1 MVTINI
7 IESMIGIFAL
17 DDNNNVIH
25 NELYI
30 NDKNYIADS
39 IRKQSIGEV
48 TKEISRMVDVLLKK
62 GYKSFIMTNQFLAE
76 NLRDKFKIN
85 ILVEEGS
92 IPERILKENLPKIAL
107 DNNFIDNLDEFNNF
121 NSEIS
126 TIISRNAIQTALSN
140 KESLINQTVQ
150 ILGEVETILNNL
162 DGRVREWYSIHFPE
176 LNRIIKDHELFEKL
190 VIEIGNKTNI
200 TETNLDILNFN
211 KREKNKILKARDRS
225 MGAIFEE
232 KDIFE
237 IQKLAKN
244 TLQLHEFRSQLSDY
258 ISNLIKELSPNV
270 SELVGSV
277 LAAKLIE
284 KAGSLKKLA
293 MMPASRI
300 QVIGA
305 EKALYR
311 AIKTKT
317 KPPKHGLIFQHQ
329 YVNGA
334 PKKLRG
340 IRARHLAAKIAIA
353 ARADAFTGNYIA
365 PELKKEL
372 DDAATWY
379 DETK

>member
-7 IESMIGIFAL
+7 IESMIGIFAI
-17 DDNNNVIH
+17 DDNNNIIH

-30 NDKNYIADS
+30 KDKNYIADS

-48 TKEISRMVDVLLKK
+48 TKEISRTIDVLLKN
-62 GYKSFIMTNQFLAE
+62 GYKSFIMTNQFIAE

-85 ILVEEGS
+85 ILVEEGNIHES
-92 IPERILKENLPKIAL
+92 ILKENLPKIAL
-107 DNNFIDNLDEFNNF
+107 DNNFINNLDEFYNF

-150 ILGEVETILNNL
+150 ILGEVETILNSL
-162 DGRVREWYSIHFPE
+162 DGRIREWYSIHFPE
-176 LNRIIKDHELFEKL
+176 LNRLIKDHELFEKF

-200 TETNLDILNFN
+200 SEKNLDILNFN

-237 IQKLAKN
+237 IQKLSKN

-258 ISNLIKELSPNV
+258 ISNLIKEVSPNV

-311 AIKTKT
+311 AIKSKT